1 MATTTPGGAG
11 RVTIDLRGLEPAE
24 QVRRWRRALG
34 LSQWELAQRMGVP
47 QTTVSLAER
56 GRGGSE
62 RIAAALRALAET
74 ERAA

>member
-1 MATTTPGGAG
+1 MATTTHGVAG
-11 RVTIDLRGLEPAE
+11 QVTIDLRGLEPAE

-34 LSQWELAQRMGVP
+34 LSQWDLAQRMGVP

-56 GRGGSE
+56 GRGGAD
-62 RIAAALRALAET
+62 RIEAVLRALAET